1 VQAYLGYRD
10 LLPLPSSKFKF
21 EMDDEEDTFLSA
33 WTKSRAI
40 ACIVQE
46 TNALLEEFEDSS
58 QNETSSITF
67 DIEPSTP
74 TVPISTSVP
83 ALSVP

>member
-1 VQAYLGYRD
+1 
-10 LLPLPSSKFKF
+10 LPSAKSKA
-21 EMDDEEDTFLSA
+21 ELDDGGDPFLVA

-40 ACIVQE
+40 ASIVQE
-46 TNALLEEFEDSS
+46 SNALLEEFDDSS

-74 TVPISTSVP
+74 IATTVVP
-83 ALSVP
+83 LS